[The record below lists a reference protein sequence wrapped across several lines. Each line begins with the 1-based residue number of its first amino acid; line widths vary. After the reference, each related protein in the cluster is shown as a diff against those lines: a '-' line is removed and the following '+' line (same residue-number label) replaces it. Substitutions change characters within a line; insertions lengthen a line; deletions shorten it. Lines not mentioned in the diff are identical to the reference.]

1 MFQKREKF
9 WDFENFAKKLGA
21 LGFKKLSR
29 KKIENMTM
37 CEL

>member
-21 LGFKKLSR
+21 LGLKKLSI
-29 KKIENMTM
+29 KQIENMTV